1 MAVEIDVA
9 GTFVTAADL
18 TPAGTIV
25 AYGGTTGPSGWLIC
39 HGSAVSRTTYADL
52 FTVVGEIF
60 GEGDNSTTFNV
71 PDFRGRFLRGI
82 DDGEGT
88 DPDAAGRTA
97 MATGGNTGD
106 NIGSL
111 QTDAFQGHKRR
122 IVFSAYPSQ
131 GMSSGVFAAGS
142 SNTVPV
148 HNTSPTAVGLE
159 LQPGTYLVDGAN
171 GTPRVTSE
179 TRPANAYV
187 NYIIKT

>member
-9 GTFVTAADL
+9 GTFITAADL

-39 HGSAVSRTTYADL
+39 HGSAVSRTTYVDL
-52 FTVVGEIF
+52 FTVIGEIF
-60 GEGDNSTTFNV
+60 GQGDNSTTFNV

-106 NIGSL
+106 NVGSI
-111 QTDAFQGHKRR
+111 QTDGFQGHNRR
-122 IVFSAYPSQ
+122 IVFNDFDSNGIITAA
-131 GMSSGVFAAGS
+131 MNAATTHTVAVFNS
-142 SNTVPV
+142 
-148 HNTSPTAVGLE
+148 SPTASGLVT
-159 LQPGTYLVDGAN
+159 QPGTYLADGSN
-171 GTPRVTSE
+171 GTPRVSSE
-179 TRPANAYV
+179 TRPTNAYV